1 MHIKHG
7 INAMLP
13 QTTNDIIRDLQIGVV
28 VVPFWRFQSRPHGA
42 QAHEIQTHPLEI
54 KRKT

>member
-13 QTTNDIIRDLQIGVV
+13 QTTNYIIRDLQIGVV